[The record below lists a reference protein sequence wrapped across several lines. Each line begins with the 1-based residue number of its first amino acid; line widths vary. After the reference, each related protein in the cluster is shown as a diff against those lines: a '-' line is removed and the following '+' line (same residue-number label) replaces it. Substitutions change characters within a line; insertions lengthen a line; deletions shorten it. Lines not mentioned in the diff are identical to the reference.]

1 MKPSERLK
9 KQIEKEGIKAYES
22 KTYTP
27 KKQKKAAERSAPSLR
42 SQGQSVEVVKD
53 TGMGTALSN
62 LRDRANKPTVRINTD
77 KGFTAQNTTVNPVI
91 GWKPADMTKSTAKDE
106 KTRLYETNDS
116 LLNSDEIIKKYQ
128 YVAQDKDMDDETLQR
143 AVKKGMSEVRRTLR
157 GTNDMSR
164 YETVAKLQTEL
175 QGRLKSA
182 SFMAGFLNSMG
193 GDLAKIVANVS
204 GNEQIQKNWG
214 NTLNQL
220 QETQE
225 ANATAGTLGAL
236 TGEFA
241 KAGAGY
247 ATIGKA
253 AEKKALDVA
262 GKALGGKALTKGG
275 EIATRMIGQ
284 QVADTAVNTP
294 ITVLAGL
301 AEDKSGKEIAKDVG
315 KQMALDAAFNVGLEG
330 LNTVGGIVR
339 AKNAQK
345 KIPQQLEDS
354 MTGNMKPNE
363 YIELGETPEILK
375 RFGMIDGEMRMP
387 QSIVPKTAYPAE
399 YRQALARG
407 EDISENQI
415 KKIQGHNLGF
425 EAIRELPE
433 KMRNPVAIL
442 KSDTQKDNLVVLT
455 DMVDRAG
462 RPVIVPI
469 RVDKNGTTDF
479 GTIIPSM
486 YGRKDFADFME
497 RQEKKGNIL
506 YYDKKRN
513 LQQLPN
519 SGVQFPESFNASAD
533 PMLRIAER
541 SEKVNDVKAAEKNLN
556 MKNDDFS
563 VEMPANTT
571 QSKAKQVYQEDG
583 FTAVT
588 GMKAGKEITRY
599 TNPALDKNPLEMEG
613 VKELLNDSDFDM
625 MDADAT
631 DYSAALG
638 IKPISWTAN
647 KDFYR
652 VMEEAGS
659 LNPAAKEML
668 EKEIVTPVKSAKD
681 SYIAFEKEFFQ
692 DILPVVQK
700 TGIRRGTKESAAVQ
714 WYREGE
720 RLNAFGKKEPYS
732 LAKLKQEF
740 PDKWRDIVELD
751 EVLQK
756 WLKSMP
762 APLNENFKKIYPN
775 VEANAVA
782 EMKKHQLA
790 SEDFFKK
797 ARAEQE
803 RIDALEKRLGEL
815 KQQTAKDGTRK
826 KTDLEKRIINKERQ
840 IEKAKAEK
848 QRLDRNAAAHSK
860 KAKKWED
867 DIANGDIYEN
877 KRLLIR
883 ENYYPHMT
891 KKERG
896 FKGLKA
902 IGEMNQNI
910 DPRLEGVSEFTQ
922 PKTKWAGFMQHRK
935 DGYYDADALG
945 NTIDYMQQAGYKLYF
960 DPVIAN
966 NRKVIKGIAEA
977 TKDSRNA
984 NGFLNFMTQYTN
996 DLAGKTN
1003 PYFDRMLT
1011 NIGGNG
1017 RKVIAGLEWLN
1028 NRVKSNAVMGNF
1040 RSMAAQVFNIPNAAA
1055 YVKNPVAW
1063 GQGAKILGDM
1073 FTGRNGAK
1081 ELMDSSTFLSERYT
1095 LDKLL
1100 NQFEEKNIGNSVER
1114 LASWMMTVGDEFA
1127 TRLIWASA
1135 YSDAA
1140 KKGVSDAVRY
1150 ADDIARKAV
1159 GGRGIGEMPILQKS
1173 RVYKFAVPFSLEV
1186 NNSFQ
1191 VLKETVAKNDLAGLA
1206 LMMGASYAM
1215 NSIPR
1220 ELFGFDVST
1229 DFVNALKEGVEEW
1242 DSKEQTFA
1250 ENMTGVT
1257 GRLAGELISA
1267 IPSGAILS
1275 TLAFD
1280 EYKREKFFGDADPT
1294 RYGVGQVGVTT
1305 LTDPILDIMSGED
1318 ASGSLAHAAFSILPN
1333 VGGKTL
1339 ERAYEGLQD
1348 MAVLP
1353 DVTLGGENG
1362 VSVQQRKT
1370 AGSYKDN
1377 GELRFPIESTPGNIA
1392 KLFAFGEYA
1401 TKEGK
1406 RYLEDTNST
1415 LSANQTETYEKLVA
1429 AGAKNTIAFETISR
1443 IKAKEKSSEKRS
1455 AIRSSMLSDEQ
1466 KAILYYELV
1475 AEKDSKDRQTLDW
1488 YGGRTSRPQVA
1499 DALSRIAEYSGND
1512 MAKRSVLR
1520 NSDLSESDKRYLYL
1534 NNVLNEASVEIETER
1549 LDAAQSVDID
1559 INTYFTIRN
1568 KYSRLKEQGGKI
1580 KNNWISWMRS
1590 EGYSGRQIYVMG
1602 EAFGWNM
1609 D

>member
-1 MKPSERLK
+1 MAWLSLEELKKYDAKEELKKMAKAKQTNTAEKSAVKSVSEGKNIPDTNLFKGLTVSKPERKKLSGSDSDVFKRARTLVTDTSLTYAEKK
-9 KQIEKEGIKAYES
+9 KQIDQAQKELGRIRDKHLIASMMGDENAK
-22 KTYTP
+22 KTIR
-27 KKQKKAAERSAPSLR
+27 QVSDLQNQL
-42 SQGQSVEVVKD
+42 SQQ
-53 TGMGTALSN
+53 L
-62 LRDRANKPTVRINTD
+62 
-77 KGFTAQNTTVNPVI
+77 
-91 GWKPADMTKSTAKDE
+91 KSTAFGAGFGQAAGLDIYD
-106 KTRLYETNDS
+106 T
-116 LLNSDEIIKKYQ
+116 
-128 YVAQDKDMDDETLQR
+128 
-143 AVKKGMSEVRRTLR
+143 AVKKIAEKTGNTSLSQRMAAQDEVRAQVKAANEKSYGR
-157 GTNDMSR
+157 G
-164 YETVAKLQTEL
+164 EL
-175 QGRLKSA
+175 
-182 SFMAGFLNSMG
+182 AGEL
-193 GDLAKIVANVS
+193 
-204 GNEQIQKNWG
+204 
-214 NTLNQL
+214 
-220 QETQE
+220 TQQ
-225 ANATAGTLGAL
+225 AILYRTAGAVAERAVLAGMGKLIGGKNLG
-236 TGEFA
+236 
-241 KAGAGY
+241 KAG
-247 ATIGKA
+247 TF
-253 AEKKALDVA
+253 
-262 GKALGGKALTKGG
+262 
-275 EIATRMIGQ
+275 ATRMLGQ
-284 QVADTAVNTP
+284 QAADTVVNTP
-294 ITVLAGL
+294 LTIAKGV
-301 AEDKSGKEIAKDVG
+301 EEGKDRGEIAKDVG
-315 KQMALDAAFNVGLEG
+315 KQVVMDAAFNLGMG
-330 LNTVGGIVR
+330 AIGAG
-339 AKNAQK
+339 AKAAGK
-345 KIPQQLEDS
+345 AIGKAKES
-354 MTGNMKPNE
+354 KAA
-363 YIELGETPEILK
+363 
-375 RFGMIDGEMRMP
+375 
-387 QSIVPKTAYPAE
+387 VKTAREEAQRE
-399 YRQALARG
+399 
-407 EDISENQI
+407 IS
-415 KKIQGHNLGF
+415 
-425 EAIRELPE
+425 A
-433 KMRNPVAIL
+433 
-442 KSDTQKDNLVVLT
+442 T
-455 DMVDRAG
+455 
-462 RPVIVPI
+462 
-469 RVDKNGTTDF
+469 
-479 GTIIPSM
+479 
-486 YGRKDFADFME
+486 
-497 RQEKKGNIL
+497 
-506 YYDKKRN
+506 
-513 LQQLPN
+513 
-519 SGVQFPESFNASAD
+519 
-533 PMLRIAER
+533 
-541 SEKVNDVKAAEKNLN
+541 
-556 MKNDDFS
+556 
-563 VEMPANTT
+563 
-571 QSKAKQVYQEDG
+571 
-583 FTAVT
+583 T
-588 GMKAGKEITRY
+588 GMKDGKEVTRY

-613 VKELLNDSDFDM
+613 VKELLNDSEFDM

-638 IKPISWTAN
+638 IKPINWTAN

-659 LNPAAKEML
+659 LDPAAKEML
-668 EKEIVTPVKSAKD
+668 ENELVAPVKTAKD
-681 SYIAFEKEFFQ
+681 SYVTFEKNFFR
-692 DILPVVQK
+692 DVLPVVQK
-700 TGIRRGTKESAAVQ
+700 TGIRRGTKESAAAQ

-720 RLNAFGKKEPYS
+720 RLNAMGKKEPYS

-740 PDKWRDIVELD
+740 PDKWQDIIELD

-815 KQQTAKDGTRK
+815 KRQTAKDGTRK
-826 KTDLEKRIINKERQ
+826 KADLEKSIINKERQ

-848 QRLDRNAAAHSK
+848 ERLDRNAASHSK

-867 DIANGDIYEN
+867 DITNGDIYEN

-891 KKERG
+891 KRERG

-910 DPRLEGVSEFTQ
+910 DPRLEGISEFTQ

-935 DGYYDADALG
+935 EGYYDADALG

-984 NGFLNFMTQYTN
+984 NGLLNFLTQYTN

-1040 RSMAAQVFNIPNAAA
+1040 RSMTAQVFNIPNAMA
-1055 YVKNPVAW
+1055 YVKNPAAW
-1063 GQGAKILGDM
+1063 SRGAKIMGDM
-1073 FTGRNGAK
+1073 VTGRNGAK
-1081 ELMDSSTFLSERYT
+1081 ELMESSTFLSERYT

-1140 KKGVSDAVRY
+1140 KKGVTDAVRY

-1191 VLKETVAKNDLAGLA
+1191 VLKETVAKKDLAGLA

-1229 DFVNALKEGVEEW
+1229 DFVNALKEGLDAW
-1242 DSKEQTFA
+1242 DDEEQTFA
-1250 ENMTGVT
+1250 ENLTGVT

-1488 YGGRTSRPQVA
+1488 YDGRTSRPQVA
-1499 DALSRIAEYSGND
+1499 DALSRMAEYSGND

-1568 KYSRLKEQGGKI
+1568 KYSRLKEQGGKV

>member
-1 MKPSERLK
+1 MGILEEFRK
-9 KQIEKEGIKAYES
+9 KKEKEGVAAYKP

-27 KKQKKAAERSAPSLR
+27 TKKTGKVAEKSAPSLL
-42 SQGQSVEVVKD
+42 SQGQKVDVVKD
-53 TGMGTALSN
+53 TGAKDAINALQAQYKKSQTIKKEMNAIGRN
-62 LRDRANKPTVRINTD
+62 LRKSGATD
-77 KGFTAQNTTVNPVI
+77 FASYQAAAQKQMELQKQLPMASFTA
-91 GWKPADMTKSTAKDE
+91 G
-106 KTRLYETNDS
+106 L
-116 LLNSDEIIKKYQ
+116 
-128 YVAQDKDMDDETLQR
+128 
-143 AVKKGMSEVRRTLR
+143 
-157 GTNDMSR
+157 
-164 YETVAKLQTEL
+164 
-175 QGRLKSA
+175 
-182 SFMAGFLNSMG
+182 LNSMG
-193 GDLAKIVANVS
+193 ADAAKITAKAT
-204 GNEQIQKNWG
+204 GNQ
-214 NTLNQL
+214 QL
-220 QETQE
+220 QNAWGRTLDQLKETQE
-225 ANATAGTLGAL
+225 ANKGAGTAGAMV
-236 TGEFA
+236 GELA
-241 KAGAGY
+241 KASAGY
-247 ATIGKA
+247 ATIRKA
-253 AEKKALDVA
+253 AEGVALPMA
-262 GKALGGKALTKGG
+262 RNLMGGKALTKGG
-275 EIATRMIGQ
+275 EMATRMIGQ
-284 QVADTAVNTP
+284 TVADMAVNTP
-294 ITVLAGL
+294 ITIAAGL
-301 AEDKSGKEIAKDVG
+301 ADDKSGKEVAKDVG
-315 KQMALDAAFNVGLEG
+315 KQVALDAAFNLGLEG
-330 LNTVGGIVR
+330 LGTIAGVAR
-339 AKNAQK
+339 ARNAQK

-375 RFGMIDGEMRMP
+375 RYGMIDGEMRMP
-387 QSIVPKTAYPAE
+387 QGVVPKTAYPAE
-399 YRQALARG
+399 YRQALAKG
-407 EDISENQI
+407 AGISEKQV

-425 EAIRELPE
+425 EAIRQLPE

-469 RVDKNGTTDF
+469 RVASDGTTDF
-479 GTIIPSM
+479 GTVIPSM
-486 YGRKDFADFME
+486 YGRKDFADFMKKQDE
-497 RQEKKGNIL
+497 KGNIL

-513 LQQLPN
+513 LHQLPN
-519 SGVQFPESFNASAD
+519 SGVQFPESFNADAD
-533 PMLRIAER
+533 PMLRVAQR
-541 SEKVNDVKAAEKNLN
+541 SEKVNEIKETEKVAN
-556 MKNDDFS
+556 MKKADDFV
-563 VEMPANTT
+563 VET
-571 QSKAKQVYQEDG
+571 SGKVKQVYQDEG
-583 FTAVT
+583 FAATT
-588 GMKAGKEITRY
+588 GMKDGKEVTRY

-613 VKELLNDSDFDM
+613 VKELLNDSEFDM

-638 IKPISWTAN
+638 IKPINWTAN

-668 EKEIVTPVKSAKD
+668 ETEVVTPVKTAKD
-681 SYIAFEKEFFQ
+681 SYIAFEKNFFR
-692 DILPVVQK
+692 DVLPVVQK
-700 TGIRRGTKESAAVQ
+700 TGIRRGTKESAAAQ

-720 RLNAFGKKEPYS
+720 RLNAMGKKEPYS

-740 PDKWRDIVELD
+740 PEKWQDIIELD

-815 KQQTAKDGTRK
+815 KQETAKDGTRK
-826 KTDLEKRIINKERQ
+826 KADLEKRIINKERQ
-840 IEKAKAEK
+840 IEKAEAEK
-848 QRLDRNAAAHSK
+848 ERLDRNAASHSK

-891 KKERG
+891 KQEKG
-896 FKGLKA
+896 FKGLKR
-902 IGEMNQNI
+902 IGEMNQSI

-966 NRKVIKGIAEA
+966 NRKVIKGIAEV

-984 NGFLNFMTQYTN
+984 NGLLNFLTQYTN

-1040 RSMAAQVFNIPNAAA
+1040 RSMTAQVFNIPNAAA
-1055 YVKNPVAW
+1055 YVKNPAAW
-1063 GQGAKILGDM
+1063 SRGAKIMGDM
-1073 FTGRNGAK
+1073 VTGRNGAK
-1081 ELMDSSTFLSERYT
+1081 ELMESSTFLSERYT

-1140 KKGVSDAVRY
+1140 KKGVTDAVRY

-1191 VLKETVAKNDLAGLA
+1191 VLKETVEKKDLGGLA
-1206 LMMGASYAM
+1206 LLMGASYAL

-1229 DFVNALKEGVEEW
+1229 DFVNALKEGLEAW
-1242 DSKEQTFA
+1242 DSEEQTFA
-1250 ENMTGVT
+1250 ENLTGVT

-1267 IPSGAILS
+1267 IPSGAIMS

-1333 VGGKTL
+1333 VGGKSL
-1339 ERAYEGLQD
+1339 ERAYGGLQD
-1348 MAVLP
+1348 MAILP
-1353 DVTLGGENG
+1353 DVTLGGEKG
-1362 VSVQQRKT
+1362 VSVQKREA

-1377 GELRFPIESTPGNIA
+1377 GELRFPIEETPGNIA

-1406 RYLEDTNST
+1406 KYLEDTNSS
-1415 LSANQTETYEKLVA
+1415 LSANYTETYKKLLT
-1429 AGAKNTIAFETISR
+1429 AGAKNTVAFEEIGKIRMESTSQG
-1443 IKAKEKSSEKRS
+1443 KRD
-1455 AIRSSMLSDEQ
+1455 AIRNSNLNEEQ
-1466 KAILYYELV
+1466 KAILYYDLV
-1475 AEKDSKDRQTLDW
+1475 AEKGSKDREILDW
-1488 YGGRTSRPQVA
+1488 YEGKTSKGKVA
-1499 DALSRIAEYSGND
+1499 DCLRRMADHSGNE
-1512 MAKRSVLR
+1512 MAQRSVLR
-1520 NSDLSESDKRYLYL
+1520 ATDLSESDKMYVYL
-1534 NNVLNEASVEIETER
+1534 NRVIGENSVENETKRVE
-1549 LDAAQSVDID
+1549 AARSVDISID
-1559 INTYFTIRN
+1559 SYFTIRN
-1568 KYSRLKEQGGKI
+1568 KYSLLKEQGGKV
-1580 KNNWISWMRS
+1580 KNNWISWMRN
-1590 EGYSGRQIYVMG
+1590 EGYSSRQIYVMG
-1602 EAFGWNM
+1602 EAFGWSM